1 MFPPFDQEEA
11 RKICLFIAKELDKG
25 EAKLSIPEKE
35 SLERRGNGLMLGV
48 LTGLLEE
55 ENVPD
60 CQNLS
65 AGEKKLSPVISPE
78 KAREISDGNFSS
90 EISSPVNHKKCII
103 VTVSGI
109 SRRLIFSDRFFES
122 IKKEDFFKDALFY
135 YAPPLVPQKEINQ
148 ALAENDREIHLL
160 TDKINLLKEK
170 RRLPSGKYSD
180 ISQEEKNL
188 IQKRLSLT
196 SESLNKV
203 YSLYNFKSMQGKSF
217 SLMQIIKG
225 SFSGIRKSSEK
236 SDKAGKPLADA
247 GANTDA
253 GKPLLPRKKQ
263 QTTKPAF
270 FLQDKENPK
279 ELQKAAIL
287 QIRLPPTGTGDCAA
301 PKLLEKAIELNLKIL
316 SMAEIYYGKENKN
329 RFPLQVYP
337 PCDERCALIL
347 PSILGLEILYR
358 DSDIVV
364 INKESG
370 LLSVPGRGPDKQD
383 SVSSRL
389 KRLYP
394 GCIEQPAVHRLDME
408 TSGIMVL
415 ALTKEAHREL
425 NRQFESRETQ
435 KEYEALLDGRT
446 PEERLKDGLE
456 EKNNG
461 SHPSDNSDSS
471 ACKED
476 FSIPQS
482 GTLELYFRVD
492 IDNRPHQ
499 IWDQEYGKKA
509 VTEFHVLSKEIY
521 TNPQGKKI
529 PAVRIHFIPHTGRT
543 HQLRL
548 ASADIHG
555 LNHPIIG
562 DTLYGHCQEGER
574 LLLHAKKLSFTHPVS
589 GQRMTFESKVPF

>member
-35 SLERRGNGLMLGV
+35 SQERRGNGLMLGV

-60 CQNLS
+60 C
-65 AGEKKLSPVISPE
+65 A
-78 KAREISDGNFSS
+78 
-90 EISSPVNHKKCII
+90 VNHKKCII

-135 YAPPLVPQKEINQ
+135 YAPPLVPQKQINQ

-170 RRLPSGKYSD
+170 RHLPSGKYSD
-180 ISQEEKNL
+180 ISQEEKDL
-188 IQKRLSLT
+188 VQKRLSLT

-217 SLMQIIKG
+217 SLMQIMK
-225 SFSGIRKSSEK
+225 
-236 SDKAGKPLADA
+236 KPLQ
-247 GANTDA
+247 
-253 GKPLLPRKKQ
+253 KV
-263 QTTKPAF
+263 QT
-270 FLQDKENPK
+270 
-279 ELQKAAIL
+279 
-287 QIRLPPTGTGDCAA
+287 RLPPTGTGDCAA

-358 DSDIVV
+358 DSNIVV

-389 KRLYP
+389 KKLYP

-425 NRQFESRETQ
+425 NRQFENRETQ

-446 PEERLKDGLE
+446 PEERLKEGLE
-456 EKNNG
+456 EKNIG
-461 SHPSDNSDSS
+461 SHSSDNSDSS
-471 ACKED
+471 ACKKD